1 MSLAKKRWSQSVVV
15 AIACVGV
22 AVTPA
27 PAGDGDA
34 DFPAFISKNSSPLV
48 TVKFVL
54 RVGGTVDR
62 EREEEI
68 TGVMIDPK
76 GLVLCA
82 NTQLGG
88 FASLWARWSGPGG
101 GGVSVTPTELKV
113 LVGDDTEGVAAEF
126 IARDT
131 ELDLAWVRIKA
142 PSDKPFDYVDFSKG
156 VTPKIGQR
164 VVAVQRMGKYFAR
177 APVAG
182 EGRIGGI
189 TTKPRDLY
197 VLSGL
202 AGGLGMPI
210 YTVDGKILGVTVM
223 QMPDPE
229 ELEGDLGGLSGSLGG
244 LILPAAQ
251 VVKATARA
259 LEAADTE

>member
-1 MSLAKKRWSQSVVV
+1 M
-15 AIACVGV
+15 
-22 AVTPA
+22 
-27 PAGDGDA
+27 
-34 DFPAFISKNSSPLV
+34 
-48 TVKFVL
+48 
-54 RVGGTVDR
+54 
-62 EREEEI
+62 EEEI

-88 FASLWARWSGPGG
+88 FASRWARWRGAGG
-101 GGVSVTPTELKV
+101 GGISVTPTEMKV
-113 LVGDDTEGVAAEF
+113 LVGDDTEGVDAEF

-131 ELDLAWVRIKA
+131 ELDLAWVKIKEPA
-142 PSDKPFDYVDFSKG
+142 DKPFDYLDLSKDAI
-156 VTPKIGQR
+156 PKIGQR
-164 VVAVQRMGKYFAR
+164 VVVVQRMGKYFAR
-177 APVAG
+177 APVAS
-182 EGRIGGI
+182 EGRIGGL

-202 AGGLGMPI
+202 AGGLGTPI

-223 QMPDPE
+223 QMPDLE
-229 ELEGDLGGLSGSLGG
+229 ELEGGLGGFSNSLGG

-259 LEAADTE
+259 LEAANTE